1 MSTDNPTTPS
11 NLGETLAYI
20 MHNAMLGAD
29 KSRNKPHGT
38 PLADALFRDV
48 CALFPD
54 KIRMK
59 VYYSGSGDSGWF
71 DGGPPFFEFDRGEFI
86 TNTPLTLEQQT
97 KVDAVVAKHDLGK
110 IHDELYQILESRAP
124 GWEINEGSQGCFVF
138 GPDGER
144 KHLHDENITEINS
157 NEWEF

>member
-1 MSTDNPTTPS
+1 MSTDNPTTPGD
-11 NLGETLAYI
+11 LGESLAYI
-20 MHNAMLGAD
+20 MHNVMLGAE
-29 KSRNKPHGT
+29 KSRNEQHGT

-71 DGGPPFFEFDRGEFI
+71 DGEAPFFESETD
-86 TNTPLTLEQQT
+86 TPLNDEQQA
-97 KVDAVVAKHDLGK
+97 KVSAVVTKHDINK
-110 IHDELYQILESRAP
+110 IHKELYKILESRAP

>member
-1 MSTDNPTTPS
+1 MSADNPNTPS
-11 NLGETLAYI
+11 NISEALAYI
-20 MHNAMLGAD
+20 MHNAMLGAA
-29 KSRNKPHGT
+29 KSRNERYDT

-71 DGGPPFFEFDRGEFI
+71 DCAPFFESVTD
-86 TNTPLTLEQQT
+86 TPLSEEQQAT
-97 KVDAVVAKHDLGK
+97 GSAVVAKHNISK
-110 IHDELYQILESRAP
+110 IYEELYKILESRAP

>member
-29 KSRNKPHGT
+29 KSRNERHGT

-71 DGGPPFFEFDRGEFI
+71 DGGPPFFESETD
-86 TNTPLTLEQQT
+86 TPLSDEQQA
-97 KVDAVVAKHDLGK
+97 KVSAVVTKHDLGK
-110 IHDELYQILESRAP
+110 IHEELYKILESRAP

-138 GPDGER
+138 GHDGQR